1 MVRRAVD
8 PLPLLLI
15 CIVVAATCYF
25 LVPDDGW
32 MERDHEAGKHPR
44 PEFGCRKCYP

>member
-8 PLPLLLI
+8 PLNLLLV
-15 CIVVAATCYF
+15 CIVVLCACYF
-25 LVPDDGW
+25 AVPDEGA
-32 MERDHEAGKHPR
+32 MEQEHDAGKHPR